1 MKMKTLFQYNWQV
14 RGEWL
19 DWCEQLPSEELL
31 RNRIGGVG
39 SILRTLLHVVD
50 VEQAWIQGL
59 QGKPEFHYR
68 DEDYTSLDAIKGLS
82 DACRPDIEKFIQD
95 WSDDRETLKLD
106 RFTYGEVLRHV
117 VVHEIHHMGQ
127 LSVWA
132 REIGREPITAN
143 LILRGLFD

>member
-1 MKMKTLFQYNWQV
+1 MKTLFQYNWQV